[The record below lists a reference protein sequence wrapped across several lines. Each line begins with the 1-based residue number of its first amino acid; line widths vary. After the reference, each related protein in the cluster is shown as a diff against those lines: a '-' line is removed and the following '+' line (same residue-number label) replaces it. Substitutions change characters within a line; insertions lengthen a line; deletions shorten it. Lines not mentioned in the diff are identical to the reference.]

1 MVTGS
6 LARRYARAVLEIG
19 TANGNLDKIG
29 ADLRSLAKAMRESA
43 ELVTA
48 LTNPAIR
55 RADRRRVI
63 DGLLEKIGAEPHT
76 RSLVRLLLDG
86 ERLGSVEAISREVD
100 AMIEARSGRMSA
112 EVTSARPLDAGQLSQ
127 IITALEKLS
136 GKKVAVTRRE
146 DPDLLGGVVARLG
159 DTVYD
164 GSLRTQLRTL
174 RDELT
179 SSTSGS
185 ASSSSSSRSGSAPAG
200 DLAK

>member
-29 ADLRSLAKAMRESA
+29 ADLQSLAKAMHESA

-55 RADRRRVI
+55 RGDRRRVI
-63 DGLLEKIGAEPHT
+63 DALLQRIGAEPAT
-76 RSLVRLLLDG
+76 KNLVYLLLDG
-86 ERLGSVEAISREVD
+86 ERLSSVEAISREVN
-100 AMIEARSGRMSA
+100 AMIEAKSGRMAA
-112 EVTSARPLDAGQLSQ
+112 EVTSARPLDAAQLTQ
-127 IITALEKLS
+127 ITAALEKLS
-136 GKKVAVTRRE
+136 GKKVAVTKRE
-146 DPDLLGGVVARLG
+146 DPNLLGGVVAKLG

-179 SSTSGS
+179 
-185 ASSSSSSRSGSAPAG
+185 
-200 DLAK
+200 K

>member
-6 LARRYARAVLEIG
+6 LSRRYARAIVELG
-19 TANGNLDKIG
+19 TATGNLDKIG
-29 ADLRSLAKAMRESA
+29 TDLRTLASAMRSSA
-43 ELVTA
+43 ELVTV

-63 DGLLEKIGAEPHT
+63 DGLLDRIAAAPHS
-76 RSLVRLLLDG
+76 RNLVYLLLDG
-86 ERLGSVEAISREVD
+86 ERLGSLEAISREVD
-100 AMIEARSGRMSA
+100 AMIEARSGRVSA
-112 EVTSARPLDAGQLSQ
+112 EVTSARPLDAAQLSE
-127 IITALEKLS
+127 IINALEKLS

-146 DPDLLGGVVARLG
+146 DPSLLGGVVAKVG

-179 SSTSGS
+179 
-185 ASSSSSSRSGSAPAG
+185 
-200 DLAK
+200 K

>member
-19 TANGNLDKIG
+19 TANGNVDKISG
-29 ADLRSLAKAMRESA
+29 DLRALVKAMHDSA
-43 ELVTA
+43 ELVTV

-63 DGLLEKIGAEPHT
+63 DGLLERIGAAPH
-76 RSLVRLLLDG
+76 SKNLVYLLLDG
-86 ERLGSVEAISREVD
+86 ERLASLPAISREVD
-100 AMIEARSGRMSA
+100 VMIEAAAGRMAA
-112 EVTSARPLDAGQLSQ
+112 EVTSARPLDATQLSQ

-136 GKKVAVTRRE
+136 GKKVAITRRE
-146 DPDLLGGVVARLG
+146 DPNLLGGVVAKLG

-179 SSTSGS
+179 
-185 ASSSSSSRSGSAPAG
+185 
-200 DLAK
+200 K